1 VDLTY
6 HGIAPMYGG
15 EPDDPT
21 EVLGEFARGHY
32 EQLVSATGEITVDGD
47 RTVIDGFGLR
57 DHSWGP
63 RHWQAP
69 WY

>member
-1 VDLTY
+1 MADPRAAFSSNPHVPCTVDLTY

-47 RTVIDGFGLR
+47 R
-57 DHSWGP
+57 P
-63 RHWQAP
+63 
-69 WY
+69 